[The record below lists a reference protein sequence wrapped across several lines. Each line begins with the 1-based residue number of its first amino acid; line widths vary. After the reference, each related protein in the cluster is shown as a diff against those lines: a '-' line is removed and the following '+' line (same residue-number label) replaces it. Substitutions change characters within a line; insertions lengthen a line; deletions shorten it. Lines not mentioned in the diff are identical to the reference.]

1 MGLIR
6 DLPNRKNDDILHDIS
21 PPGRKKMKKNAKFL
35 VSDWKFL
42 LIACIVLDRFM
53 FGGVCLY
60 GQNGGVDDPEMSG
73 IVVRVKPVDAKR
85 QPGAGDLGRQLD
97 EAKLAS
103 EKLAAENRALRG
115 AAERNRRELIE
126 LTNMYQMQNGRYRRL
141 QLVLSGALA
150 GEKVRSAGEREE
162 QLLKALA
169 DTAMNGGSLAMKTV
183 QFCERMENELRELP
197 VGKVRRAEL
206 QLMLEDMKRDS
217 RRFIGQTAPR
227 EDGNR
232 LEKCRILAV
241 NRELSIVILPVGA
254 VHGAFYGLKYRVGKD
269 QAELRVVGVRPFV
282 AAARVISGR
291 IEDLSPGMEAA
302 ATKQQAAEKFRQK

>member
-1 MGLIR
+1 
-6 DLPNRKNDDILHDIS
+6 
-21 PPGRKKMKKNAKFL
+21 MKKNGKFL

-53 FGGVCLY
+53 FGGVCAF
-60 GQNGGVDDPEMSG
+60 GQDGGVDDREMAG
-73 IVVRVKPVDAKR
+73 IVVRVKPSDANG
-85 QPGAGDLGRQLD
+85 QTPSGSSGGQFD
-97 EAKLAS
+97 EAKIAS
-103 EKLAAENRALRG
+103 ARLAAENRALRG
-115 AAERNRRELIE
+115 AAERDRRKLIE

-183 QFCERMENELRELP
+183 QFCERMEVELRELP

-217 RRFIGQTAPR
+217 RRFIGQTSPADA
-227 EDGNR
+227 ENR

-241 NRELSIVILPVGA
+241 NRELSIVILPVGT
-254 VHGAFYGLKYRVGKD
+254 VHGAFYGLNYRVGKD

-282 AAARVISGR
+282 AAARVVSGR

-302 ATKQQAAEKFRQK
+302 ATKQQAAERFRQK

>member
-1 MGLIR
+1 
-6 DLPNRKNDDILHDIS
+6 
-21 PPGRKKMKKNAKFL
+21 
-35 VSDWKFL
+35 
-42 LIACIVLDRFM
+42 
-53 FGGVCLY
+53 
-60 GQNGGVDDPEMSG
+60 
-73 IVVRVKPVDAKR
+73 
-85 QPGAGDLGRQLD
+85 
-97 EAKLAS
+97 
-103 EKLAAENRALRG
+103 
-115 AAERNRRELIE
+115 
-126 LTNMYQMQNGRYRRL
+126 MYQMQNGRYRRL

-197 VGKVRRAEL
+197 VGKVRQAEL

-217 RRFIGQTAPR
+217 RRFIGQTSPR
-227 EDGNR
+227 DGGNR

-241 NRELSIVILPVGA
+241 NRELSIVILPVGT
-254 VHGAFYGLKYRVGKD
+254 VHGAFYGLVYRVGKD

-282 AAARVISGR
+282 AAARVVSGR

>member
-1 MGLIR
+1 
-6 DLPNRKNDDILHDIS
+6 
-21 PPGRKKMKKNAKFL
+21 MKKIAKFL

-53 FGGVCLY
+53 FGGVCAF
-60 GQNGGVDDPEMSG
+60 GQDGGVDDREMSG
-73 IVVRVKPVDAKR
+73 IVVRPKPDDAEGRKPSGS
-85 QPGAGDLGRQLD
+85 PGGQLD
-97 EAKLAS
+97 EAKIALA
-103 EKLAAENRALRG
+103 KLTAENLALRE
-115 AAERNRRELIE
+115 AAERDRRKLIE

-162 QLLKALA
+162 QLLKAL
-169 DTAMNGGSLAMKTV
+169 TAMNGGSLAMKTV

-197 VGKVRRAEL
+197 VGKVRQAEL

-217 RRFIGQTAPR
+217 RRFIGQTSPGNA
-227 EDGNR
+227 ENR

-241 NRELSIVILPVGA
+241 NRELSIVILPVGT
-254 VHGAFYGLKYRVGKD
+254 VHGAFYGLVYRVGKD

-282 AAARVISGR
+282 AAARVVSGR